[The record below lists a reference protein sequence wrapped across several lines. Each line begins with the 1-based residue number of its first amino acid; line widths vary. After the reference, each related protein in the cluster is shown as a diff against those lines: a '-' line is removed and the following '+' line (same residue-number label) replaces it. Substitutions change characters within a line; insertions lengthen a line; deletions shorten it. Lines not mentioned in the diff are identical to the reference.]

1 MTDAQDIAVPPATPA
16 DPLPG
21 FKPLYRQVRERL
33 VRQLIDGVWKPG
45 EALPSEQQLAVTL
58 GVSPGTVR
66 KALDDLTAENL
77 LVRRQGRGTFVA
89 EHDHDR
95 VLFQYFMLTNDN
107 GTRSLPESTLV
118 SLEKI
123 RANAQERNRLA
134 LAARA
139 SVWHI
144 ERVRT
149 VDGHAIIRE
158 RIILSADRFPGLG
171 DRIDIPNNV
180 YQLYAVTFGV
190 SVARA
195 EERLKAVA
203 ATPEDAKCLAT
214 TSGTPL
220 LEIDRTA
227 YALDESPVEWRLSRC
242 LTEDYHYLSDLR

>member
-1 MTDAQDIAVPPATPA
+1 MANIQDIPAPLNGPA

-21 FKPLYRQVRERL
+21 FKPLYQQVRERM

-45 EALPSEQQLAVTL
+45 EVLPSEQQLAVTL

-95 VLFQYFMLTNDN
+95 VLFQYFMLTNDD

-118 SLEKI
+118 EMKKVKASP
-123 RANAQERNRLA
+123 AERIRLA

-149 VDGHAIIRE
+149 MGGLPIIRE

-171 DRIDIPNNV
+171 DQPDIPNNV
-180 YQLYAVTFGV
+180 YQLYGASFGV

-203 ATPEDAKCLAT
+203 ATAEDATCL
-214 TSGTPL
+214 GTEPGAPL
-220 LEIDRTA
+220 LQIDRTA

-242 LTEDYHYLSDLR
+242 LTESYHYLSDLR